1 MKLKEKMTNV
11 KNKKL
16 FKRIDPISLALVVLL
31 GASAVFAG
39 VQLYVNQSSE
49 DLTVQ
54 NPANGNNNDLI
65 YTDNGELQTMNN
77 QSEAVD
83 AAALGEVISSPLDSE
98 DIEVTK
104 YYYSDTVET
113 DVQTQSFFYYPVGQS
128 MYSHESKGMS
138 FKSSN
143 DEVANVVASL
153 TGTVTSV
160 KDEILKGTIVTIE
173 HANGVKT
180 IYNGVYDVKV
190 SVGDSVSQGDVLGT
204 TGLSQLE
211 PDAGNVVHC
220 EIMKDE
226 VKIDPQSA
234 INKKLSDL

>member
-77 QSEAVD
+77 QSEACLLYTSPSPRD
-83 AAALGEVISSPLDSE
+83 A
-98 DIEVTK
+98 
-104 YYYSDTVET
+104 
-113 DVQTQSFFYYPVGQS
+113 
-128 MYSHESKGMS
+128 
-138 FKSSN
+138 
-143 DEVANVVASL
+143 
-153 TGTVTSV
+153 
-160 KDEILKGTIVTIE
+160 
-173 HANGVKT
+173 
-180 IYNGVYDVKV
+180 
-190 SVGDSVSQGDVLGT
+190 
-204 TGLSQLE
+204 
-211 PDAGNVVHC
+211 
-220 EIMKDE
+220 
-226 VKIDPQSA
+226 
-234 INKKLSDL
+234 

>member
-11 KNKKL
+11 KGKKL

-39 VQLYVNQSSE
+39 VQLYVNQSTG
-49 DLTVQ
+49 DLTVE
-54 NPANGNNNDLI
+54 NPANGNKDDLL
-65 YTDNGELQTMNN
+65 YADNGDLQAMNN
-77 QSEAVD
+77 TSDAVD
-83 AAALGEVISSPLDSE
+83 VAALGEVISSPLESKE
-98 DIEVTK
+98 IEVTK

-143 DEVANVVASL
+143 DEVTNVVASL
-153 TGTVTSV
+153 TGTVSSV

-180 IYNGVYDVKV
+180 VYTGVYDVKV
-190 SVGDSVSQGDVLGT
+190 NVGDTVSQGDVLGV

-211 PDAGNVVHC
+211 PDAGNVVHF
-220 EIMKDE
+220 EIMKND
-226 VKIDPQSA
+226 VKMDPQSA
-234 INKKLSDL
+234 MDKKLSDL

>member
-1 MKLKEKMTNV
+1 MKLKERMQNV
-11 KNKKL
+11 KNKKV

-54 NPANGNNNDLI
+54 NPANGNNSDLI
-65 YTDNGELQTMNN
+65 YTDNGDLQTMNN
-77 QSEAVD
+77 TSD
-83 AAALGEVISSPLDSE
+83 ALEVAALGETVTSPLGSE

-104 YYYSDTVET
+104 YYYSDTVGT

-143 DEVANVVASL
+143 DEVVNVVASL
-153 TGTVTSV
+153 TGTVSSV

-173 HANGVKT
+173 HANGVET
-180 IYNGVYDVKV
+180 VYTGVYDVKV
-190 SVGDSVSQGDVLGT
+190 NVGDEVSQGTVIGT

-211 PDAGNVVHC
+211 PEAGNVVHF
-220 EIMKDE
+220 EIVKDE

-234 INKKLSDL
+234 IDKKLSDL